1 MVMRHYGFHN
11 DRGNNSK
18 NGNIIPD
25 DDNKLLHL
33 TFVPKQQYKSS
44 QNIGVNVQSSAKNS
58 INIFSAPVPEV
69 QFLVLL
75 TFIIKACFTQ
85 INIVL
90 LHRKT
95 KYTHPPIHEGL

>member
-1 MVMRHYGFHN
+1 MRHYGFHN

-18 NGNIIPD
+18 NGNIIPN
-25 DDNKLLHL
+25 DDNNLVRL

-44 QNIGVNVQSSAKNS
+44 QNIGVNVQSPAKNS